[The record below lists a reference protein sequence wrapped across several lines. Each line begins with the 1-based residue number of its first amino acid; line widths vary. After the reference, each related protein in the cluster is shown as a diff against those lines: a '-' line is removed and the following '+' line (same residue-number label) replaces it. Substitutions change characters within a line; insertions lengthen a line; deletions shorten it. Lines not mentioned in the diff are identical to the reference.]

1 MKETAA
7 QDVSARAWVEWIT
20 KRVPEASEDPKLLVL
35 IYWQLVDGI
44 QIPASVMQEILEK
57 GTSPVTI
64 IRKLYK
70 L

>member
-1 MKETAA
+1 
-7 QDVSARAWVEWIT
+7 VEWIT
-20 KRVPEASEDPKLLVL
+20 KRVPEASEDPRLLTL

-57 GTSPVTI
+57 GTSPITI
-64 IRKLYK
+64 TRYLYK

>member
-1 MKETAA
+1 MPDAP
-7 QDVSARAWVEWIT
+7 QGLSIRAWVEWIT
-20 KRVPEASEDPKLLVL
+20 KRVPEASEDPRLLTL
-35 IYWQLVDGI
+35 IYWQLADGI